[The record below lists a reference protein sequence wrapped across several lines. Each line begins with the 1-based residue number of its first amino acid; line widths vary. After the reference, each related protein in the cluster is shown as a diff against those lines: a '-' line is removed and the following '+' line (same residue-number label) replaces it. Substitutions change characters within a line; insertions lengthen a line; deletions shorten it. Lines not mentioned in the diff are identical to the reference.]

1 MPTPPPTTPPPA
13 SPPSATPPPAR
24 SPQRSTRAYGGPRR
38 LLGEPIGPRGAG
50 LLGIVAVAGVA
61 LALTRP
67 AGTSLTSASTS
78 LTGAASAT
86 SPTAPS
92 TGTSSAPAPST
103 PAPSTGTSSTP
114 APSTGTSSTP
124 APSASIGPLLSST
137 PYAAY
142 ADPIYPGAL
151 SATTRTALA
160 GFTVSLVHQGT
171 NVRLTLNMAGSTQ
184 PAAVRTVPASDHIY
198 FVEANLGDDSGSS
211 EYNLGDDGLVI
222 TNASGHVVG

>member
-86 SPTAPS
+86 SPT
-92 TGTSSAPAPST
+92 
-103 PAPSTGTSSTP
+103 APSTGTSSTP